1 MSAAITALPHAPV
14 LASLITPSELAEA
27 LGTTERTL
35 SEWRIRGSGPAY
47 CRIGRSVRYIP
58 LEVDEWLLAQRHQS
72 TAEELSA

>member
-1 MSAAITALPHAPV
+1 MSAPITVLPHASV

-47 CRIGRSVRYIP
+47 LRIGRSVRYVP
-58 LEVDEWLLAQRHQS
+58 HDVDSWLLAQQHRS

>member
-1 MSAAITALPHAPV
+1 MSAPITVLPHASV

-47 CRIGRSVRYIP
+47 LRIGRSVRYVP
-58 LEVDEWLLAQRHQS
+58 LDVDSWLLAQQHRS
-72 TAEELSA
+72 TAEELTA